1 MARRWLLV
9 FAALARADE
18 CAPRAPAGPARFA
31 VAVSG
36 DVRSLLLTLWSW
48 DQFLLRPNR
57 GSLDL
62 FFHLWVDRTRAVH
75 CATLRAQMRLPP

>member
-1 MARRWLLV
+1 MMARRWLLV

-36 DVRSLLLTLWSW
+36 DVRSLHDFGFDGVKIDSCGVQRNMTLYAEL
-48 DQFLLRPNR
+48 FNRTGRPILIENCHQ
-57 GSLDL
+57 G
-62 FFHLWVDRTRAVH
+62 
-75 CATLRAQMRLPP
+75 Q